1 MLIGSFRGCRKLAV
15 GGLSDACPELLL
27 ISTTTF
33 NPNPS
38 PTNYTDTSSRIF
50 PTIHPFHIDS
60 SLSSAALASDIDHI
74 MASTSASE
82 RIEGAKSLASKDPA
96 KAEQIYR
103 DVLSG
108 GIGKTESASRDYEAA
123 LVGLGELYRDNKK
136 AHELAELIKTSRD
149 AFSSFA
155 KAKTAKL
162 GEFLSA

>member
-1 MLIGSFRGCRKLAV
+1 
-15 GGLSDACPELLL
+15 
-27 ISTTTF
+27 
-33 NPNPS
+33 
-38 PTNYTDTSSRIF
+38 
-50 PTIHPFHIDS
+50 
-60 SLSSAALASDIDHI
+60 

-162 GEFLSA
+162 GEFLAARCCTLCLTSFSAPALGPAE

>member
-1 MLIGSFRGCRKLAV
+1 
-15 GGLSDACPELLL
+15 
-27 ISTTTF
+27 
-33 NPNPS
+33 
-38 PTNYTDTSSRIF
+38 
-50 PTIHPFHIDS
+50 
-60 SLSSAALASDIDHI
+60 

-155 KAKTAKL
+155 KAKTGSTTKL
-162 GEFLSA
+162 TKGCRACSSLCRGGVASSAREENFSIV

>member
-1 MLIGSFRGCRKLAV
+1 
-15 GGLSDACPELLL
+15 
-27 ISTTTF
+27 
-33 NPNPS
+33 
-38 PTNYTDTSSRIF
+38 
-50 PTIHPFHIDS
+50 
-60 SLSSAALASDIDHI
+60 

-136 AHELAELIKTSRD
+136 AHELAELIKSSRD

-162 GEFLSA
+162 GESILSRSCNFIANIIQCDSSWIC